1 MSENSAPGGPRA
13 YQPADGPRG
22 PRYFTNPNPTQNQP
36 VPNAFQSQPQGR
48 APAFQQPRPVQP
60 ARTQKPPRK
69 GFPVFGI
76 LALAVLT
83 AMLMIFAVTV
93 VISMQRYTPIRGIS
107 NSPYVGINN
116 YERVLSMPT
125 TPPAMGTTLAMRLFE
140 GLLSLLVAAAFC
152 ALYYAVKKPGAAL
165 LLGCLWLIPVCVPP
179 VSMAMLVTK
188 TLGLRPVSHEAG
200 IAGYALST
208 FLQTAGLFCFSGGLF
223 TALNLMKK
231 GKAGKGPYFGLLIG
245 ALVWLLAGM
254 TTNLDADLSTSTAM
268 SGAGSLDRLIYAQ
281 SFMNANFG
289 VSGAMSVI
297 KVLLQIALAIVP
309 LVVLCILARKKST
322 KGKTPLMVLWVFLA
336 FLTVFGASIAV
347 GFLGGI
353 TGASP
358 IVTGLLNSLM
368 VSLMGGCLGGLIAYS
383 FVHLMRRSPSLL
395 FGLIAVLLCAAMSCK
410 AAQYLLMQQMSIVNT
425 LYPAV
430 LLAAFDPR
438 LILLS
443 SLLAFALRDHMERRP
458 GSLVLAMAL
467 LCAAFA
473 WGNMTLPMLYTNSRA
488 LYTLPYYLRQ
498 VTLNTVSSSAADTS
512 QSMVQAYGERMK
524 TEQIL
529 RLLTALPPMLLGVGG
544 ALLMKRAFNPFN
556 QMAKG

>member
-1 MSENSAPGGPRA
+1 MSENSAPGRSSA
-13 YQPADGPRG
+13 YQPADEPQG

-60 ARTQKPPRK
+60 ARVQKPPRK
-69 GFPVFGI
+69 GFPVLGI
-76 LALAVLT
+76 LALVVLT
-83 AMLMIFAVTV
+83 AMLMAFAVTM
-93 VISMQRYTPIRGIS
+93 VISMQNYSPIRGIS
-107 NSPYVGINN
+107 GSPFIGMGN
-116 YERVLSMPT
+116 YERVLAMPT
-125 TPPAMGTTLAMRLFE
+125 TAPTIGTTLAMRLFE

-179 VSMAMLVTK
+179 VSMAMLVTR

-254 TTNLDADLSTSTAM
+254 TINLDADFGTSSAM
-268 SGAGSLDRLIYAQ
+268 TGGGSLDRLIYTQTFQNSKLGIGSAL
-281 SFMNANFG
+281 
-289 VSGAMSVI
+289 SVI
-297 KVLLQIALAIVP
+297 KVLLQIALAVVP

-336 FLTVFGASIAV
+336 FLTVFGASIAI
-347 GFLGGI
+347 GYAGGI
-353 TGASP
+353 AGASP

-410 AAQYLLMQQMSIVNT
+410 ATQFLMMRQMSMVNT
-425 LYPAV
+425 LYPIV
-430 LLAAFDPR
+430 LFAAFDPR

-458 GSLVLAMAL
+458 GSLVLALAL

-473 WGNMTLPMLYTNSRA
+473 WGNMTLPMIFTNSRA

-498 VTLNTVSSSAADTS
+498 VSVNAVSASASDAS
-512 QSMVQAYGERMK
+512 QAMAQAYGERMK
-524 TEQIL
+524 TEQVL

-556 QMAKG
+556 QTAKG